1 MLERTLVFVDTSYLL
16 ASFYNSWEEGART
29 QLEIDLPEVCS
40 VLDRMI
46 TQHVGQPVQRQNW
59 YDGIPDSGPH
69 RYQRALRTVD
79 GVQLRAGLLIETGQR
94 RTQKAVDTRLVADM
108 ILAAIRQQCSDMV
121 LVSGDQDMIPG
132 VVEASAMGVRVHLY
146 GFSWDSMSN
155 ALRHKCDS
163 ITVLD
168 PREDFA
174 DTMQIQP
181 LEGPIPPSIPPRPLE
196 AQDPIVDDH
205 ATENEASGSAAS
217 GGTSSEKTS
226 TGDGDSDAAKS
237 GGDSSDVG
245 ASGAGASGASAD
257 GTSDSVSSVADSG
270 MTPSDQL
277 TASTAGASVETGKP
291 GDNSQLAKNKSDEGR
306 SSHSDSTHAHE
317 ANAHEAD
324 QHGPDQHGTAGQPA
338 NTSEDTWTSRRVRG
352 NIHAADDEHSGQS
365 STTHESHSAEST
377 PSRPT
382 PADMMACA
390 RRSANA
396 ADRRH
401 NGSREENRGS
411 NAGHTPPQTRPAVDD
426 QAVPGQTEHSPSGG
440 SPATRIPESSV
451 DKQRTAEP
459 AEAVGGALAAN
470 EGSMTEAAGHPAP
483 KDDNKPEDPR
493 SADRPTTV
501 VTPGSVAARHQ
512 AAQRAASQQA
522 SDGSTNETVSGDA
535 SSGDKAPDA
544 STPTPQPKPAPKPSM
559 MAPRR
564 KLRSRYVPLPN
575 EIWTTTGFQT
585 PFDVGQQYAT
595 WWFHH
600 VATEEQ
606 RDSAHVL
613 SGGGLPPNV
622 DRPLLQFACE
632 SLHEYTLSESQR
644 VSLRDGFH
652 TGIRAILITGD
663 D

>member
-69 RYQRALRTVD
+69 RYQRALQTVD

-108 ILAAIRQQCSDMV
+108 ILAAVRQQCSDMV

-196 AQDPIVDDH
+196 AQDPIVDGQT
-205 ATENEASGSAAS
+205 AENETSGGGTGVADSAAS
-217 GGTSSEKTS
+217 
-226 TGDGDSDAAKS
+226 
-237 GGDSSDVG
+237 
-245 ASGAGASGASAD
+245 SAD
-257 GTSDSVSSVADSG
+257 KR
-270 MTPSDQL
+270 
-277 TASTAGASVETGKP
+277 TASTAGASVGNGQPTQNKG
-291 GDNSQLAKNKSDEGR
+291 GDDH
-306 SSHSDSTHAHE
+306 SSRADSTHAHE

-324 QHGPDQHGTAGQPA
+324 RHRAASQPG
-338 NTSEDTWTSRRVRG
+338 NTSEDTWTSRRIRG
-352 NIHAADDEHSGQS
+352 NNNVADGEHGGQS
-365 STTHESHSAEST
+365 TSVHESHSAESA

-401 NGSREENRGS
+401 GGDRDGNRGPNAS
-411 NAGHTPPQTRPAVDD
+411 NTTSQTRPTDAD

-451 DKQRTAEP
+451 GKQRTPQP

-470 EGSMTEAAGHPAP
+470 EGSTTETADNPAP
-483 KDDNKPEDPR
+483 KDDSKPEDPR

-501 VTPGSVAARHQ
+501 ATPGIVAARHQ
-512 AAQRAASQQA
+512 AAQLAASQQA
-522 SDGSTNETVSGDA
+522 SDGGSAENTDEAAAGDD
-535 SSGDKAPDA
+535 SSDGSSNGSAPEA
-544 STPTPQPKPAPKPSM
+544 AAPAPQPKPAPKPSM

>member
-108 ILAAIRQQCSDMV
+108 ILAAVRQQCSDMV

-196 AQDPIVDDH
+196 AQDPIVDGH
-205 ATENEASGSAAS
+205 TAENETSGGATNGDASAGDASGEATDGNGDSEAGTDVS
-217 GGTSSEKTS
+217 DSGTSTS
-226 TGDGDSDAAKS
+226 
-237 GGDSSDVG
+237 
-245 ASGAGASGASAD
+245 
-257 GTSDSVSSVADSG
+257 GTRTS
-270 MTPSDQL
+270 
-277 TASTAGASVETGKP
+277 STAETHVNAGKP
-291 GDNSQLAKNKSDEGR
+291 SGNGRSGYNGQLAKNKGDEDH
-306 SSHSDSTHAHE
+306 SSCPDSNHAHE

-324 QHGPDQHGTAGQPA
+324 RHGKGGQPA
-338 NTSEDTWTSRRVRG
+338 NTSDETWTSRRVRG
-352 NIHAADDEHSGQS
+352 NNAAADGEHGDH
-365 STTHESHSAEST
+365 STSAHESHSAESS

-396 ADRRH
+396 ADRRS
-401 NGSREENRGS
+401 NGNGGPDAST
-411 NAGHTPPQTRPAVDD
+411 TPSQTRAADAD

-440 SPATRIPESSV
+440 APATRIPESSV
-451 DKQRTAEP
+451 GKQRTTQP

-470 EGSMTEAAGHPAP
+470 EGSTTEAADTPAP
-483 KDDNKPEDPR
+483 KDDSKPEDPR
-493 SADRPTTV
+493 SADRPATV
-501 VTPGSVAARHQ
+501 ATPGSVAARHQ
-512 AAQRAASQQA
+512 AAHLAASQQA
-522 SDGSTNETVSGDA
+522 SDGSADATSGGDSGNGSNDDNASETA
-535 SSGDKAPDA
+535 
-544 STPTPQPKPAPKPSM
+544 TPAPQPKPAPKPSM

>member
-108 ILAAIRQQCSDMV
+108 ILAAVRQQCSDMV

-196 AQDPIVDDH
+196 AQDPIVDGQT
-205 ATENEASGSAAS
+205 AENEASSGAGSGDAS
-217 GGTSSEKTS
+217 SDKTAPGDGASDGGTS
-226 TGDGDSDAAKS
+226 
-237 GGDSSDVG
+237 GGDCSEG
-245 ASGAGASGASAD
+245 GASGASVG
-257 GTSDSVSSVADSG
+257 GTSGGGAGAIDSAASSAG
-270 MTPSDQL
+270 KRT
-277 TASTAGASVETGKP
+277 TSTAGTSVDNGQLTQNKG
-291 GDNSQLAKNKSDEGR
+291 GDDH
-306 SSHSDSTHAHE
+306 SSHADSTHAHE

-324 QHGPDQHGTAGQPA
+324 RHGAAGQPG
-338 NTSEDTWTSRRVRG
+338 NTSDDTWASRRVRG
-352 NIHAADDEHSGQS
+352 NNNAADGEHGGQS
-365 STTHESHSAEST
+365 TSTRESHSAESA

-401 NGSREENRGS
+401 SGDRDGNRDGNRGPEAS
-411 NAGHTPPQTRPAVDD
+411 TTTAQTRPTDAD

-451 DKQRTAEP
+451 GKQRTTQP

-470 EGSMTEAAGHPAP
+470 EGSTTEAADNPAP
-483 KDDNKPEDPR
+483 KDDRKPEDPR
-493 SADRPTTV
+493 STDRPTTV
-501 VTPGSVAARHQ
+501 ATPGSVAARHQ
-512 AAQRAASQQA
+512 AAQLAASQQA
-522 SDGSTNETVSGDA
+522 SDGSSAENTDGTASGDD
-535 SSGDKAPDA
+535 SNDDSGNGSAPEA
-544 STPTPQPKPAPKPSM
+544 ATRTPQPKPAPKPSM